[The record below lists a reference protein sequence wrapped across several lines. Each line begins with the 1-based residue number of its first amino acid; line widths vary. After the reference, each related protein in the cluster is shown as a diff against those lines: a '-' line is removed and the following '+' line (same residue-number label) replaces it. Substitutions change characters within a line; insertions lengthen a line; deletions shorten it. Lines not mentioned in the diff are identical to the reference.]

1 MVTDRYVV
9 CGGWQQNV
17 CSPQI
22 SWQLLECKP
31 WEQKYNTV
39 KNHKTVLP
47 IKRCNCWL
55 QSEGYINKLHCGNCC
70 HYNQQQWGFK
80 WKAVFFEW
88 FPPWNT
94 ILTWYQSFWH
104 TIWKC
109 IYQYMAYSCCHSIWH
124 FFLHIHWHSI
134 WHSIWHLYIEMFSG
148 IYSDILSCILSGIF
162 LTFSLTFFLAF
173 YLASILTSFLS
184 GILSDIPFGVWLRS
198 GCAHW
203 DLELAGRGA
212 GRGGGSNSDKI
223 SRPSPGRWGTRH
235 LMGIPANSKGPVLW
249 HVLKWVFIQLRQCFN
264 PCLVIW
270 HRYECLLIIQIYR
283 WLSHDIVI
291 FIPILYPWF
300 AIIHCTHYFP
310 MIFGMIYPSGSHN
323 PQLPSASGSRQENA
337 ELQRQHKTEEL
348 RATMWPGS
356 SGHRGVNGRVFFCS
370 LF

>member
-1 MVTDRYVV
+1 MKSSFLWVIPTLEHYSDMVSKFLTIPSGSV
-9 CGGWQQNV
+9 
-17 CSPQI
+17 
-22 SWQLLECKP
+22 
-31 WEQKYNTV
+31 
-39 KNHKTVLP
+39 
-47 IKRCNCWL
+47 
-55 QSEGYINKLHCGNCC
+55 YINIWHIHVAIPSDIFSCIYIDILSDIRSGIYILRCFLA
-70 HYNQQQWGFK
+70 Y
-80 WKAVFFEW
+80 
-88 FPPWNT
+88 
-94 ILTWYQSFWH
+94 ILTFFPAYYLASFWH
-104 TIWKC
+104 SLWL
-109 IYQYMAYSCCHSIWH
+109 
-124 FFLHIHWHSI
+124 FF
-134 WHSIWHLYIEMFSG
+134 WHSIWHLFWRP
-148 IYSDILSCILSGIF
+148 
-162 LTFSLTFFLAF
+162 FFLAF
-173 YLASILTSFLS
+173 YLTFPLASGWGPAVLTEIWSSQDEGQEEEEEEATLIKS
-184 GILSDIPFGVWLRS
+184 R
-198 GCAHW
+198 
-203 DLELAGRGA
+203 DLHLAGGEHRG
-212 GRGGGSNSDKI
+212 
-223 SRPSPGRWGTRH
+223 TTY

-370 LF
+370 SILSS